1 MGQRDRYTPRRSQQE
16 RRRHPLRNILIV
28 LLILCCAAF
37 AALRWGLPLWLD
49 YVTPDSD
56 TGIQSSQASEN
67 PPPAETSSDGTVPA
81 PSGADAAGSDG
92 AAQPD
97 APAASSAAGQDSSS
111 GGQDSS
117 THPLPEGYTVE
128 LTELSNG
135 QSVATLIYPA
145 LQQMFDD
152 ARAAGVYPIVASG
165 YRTPEKQQSL
175 MDEKIQSLTEEGY
188 SQEEAAAEALRWV
201 NQVGYSEHQSGLAVD
216 INADG
221 IHSAGY
227 EVYDWLAQNAW
238 RYGFILRYP
247 EDKTEVTGTG
257 YEPWHYRYVGVEN
270 AQAITESG
278 LCLEEYLGAA

>member
-56 TGIQSSQASEN
+56 SGIQSSQASEDL
-67 PPPAETSSDGTVPA
+67 PPAETSSDGTVPA

-97 APAASSAAGQDSSS
+97 APAASSAAGQGSSS
-111 GGQDSS
+111 GGQDSSSETDGEIDLLMLVNS

-135 QSVATLIYPA
+135 QSVALSLIH
-145 LQQMFDD
+145 
-152 ARAAGVYPIVASG
+152 I
-165 YRTPEKQQSL
+165 
-175 MDEKIQSLTEEGY
+175 
-188 SQEEAAAEALRWV
+188 
-201 NQVGYSEHQSGLAVD
+201 
-216 INADG
+216 
-221 IHSAGY
+221 
-227 EVYDWLAQNAW
+227 
-238 RYGFILRYP
+238 
-247 EDKTEVTGTG
+247 
-257 YEPWHYRYVGVEN
+257 
-270 AQAITESG
+270 
-278 LCLEEYLGAA
+278 